1 MPAIRYLADTHI
13 LLWSLAND
21 ARLKTPHRKIL
32 NSDAEV
38 FFSAASI
45 WEISIKKSI
54 GNLQAP
60 DGLAGI
66 LKLAGYSPLA
76 ITPSHAEA
84 AADLPRHHTD
94 PFDRLL
100 AAQAAVEGLVL
111 ITADK
116 NMPACD
122 VRIV

>member
-1 MPAIRYLADTHI
+1 M
-13 LLWSLAND
+13 LWSLAND

-32 NSDAEV
+32 NSDAQV

-45 WEISIKKSI
+45 WEIAIKKSI
-54 GNLQAP
+54 GKLQAP
-60 DGLAGI
+60 GGLAGI

-76 ITPSHAEA
+76 IAPAHAEA
-84 AADLPRHHTD
+84 VEDLPRHHTN

-100 AAQAAVEGLVL
+100 VAQAVMEGLVI

-116 NMPACD
+116 NMSAYD
-122 VRIV
+122 VRVV